1 MTSST
6 IGEPTTAPPGQR
18 AGGTNGSDAGS
29 AGAGTT
35 APTLSDA
42 ALAALVESTTSGPT
56 LAPPVTVAG
65 ATTGEA
71 AATATWRTNV
81 TIDAL
86 WSIDETR
93 NAFMHVVGLGWR
105 KVFNGRDGAFQAL
118 VLLASQARQTGRPCN
133 LREEADGMIYEI
145 YLW

>member
-6 IGEPTTAPPGQR
+6 IGEPTTTPPGQR
-18 AGGTNGSDAGS
+18 AGGSNGSEGASG
-29 AGAGTT
+29 GAGTT
-35 APTLSDA
+35 APTLSDS

-56 LAPPVTVAG
+56 LAPPVSTAG

-71 AATATWRTNV
+71 AATATWQTNV

-105 KVFNGRDGAFQAL
+105 KIFNGRDGAFQAL

>member
-1 MTSST
+1 
-6 IGEPTTAPPGQR
+6 
-18 AGGTNGSDAGS
+18 
-29 AGAGTT
+29 
-35 APTLSDA
+35 
-42 ALAALVESTTSGPT
+42 VESTTSGPT
-56 LAPPVTVAG
+56 LEPPVTAAG

-86 WSIDETR
+86 WSVDETR

-105 KVFNGRDGAFQAL
+105 KVYNGRDGAFQAL

>member
-1 MTSST
+1 M
-6 IGEPTTAPPGQR
+6 
-18 AGGTNGSDAGS
+18 
-29 AGAGTT
+29 
-35 APTLSDA
+35 
-42 ALAALVESTTSGPT
+42 
-56 LAPPVTVAG
+56 
-65 ATTGEA
+65 
-71 AATATWRTNV
+71 
-81 TIDAL
+81 

-93 NAFMHVVGLGWR
+93 NAFVHVVSLGWR

>member
-1 MTSST
+1 MTNST
-6 IGEPTTAPPGQR
+6 IGEPTTAPPSQR
-18 AGGTNGSDAGS
+18 TGGRNGAEGAT

-35 APTLSDA
+35 APTLSDS
-42 ALAALVESTTSGPT
+42 ALASLVESTTSGPT
-56 LAPPVTVAG
+56 LEPPVTAAG
-65 ATTGEA
+65 TGTGEA

-86 WSIDETR
+86 WSVDETR
-93 NAFMHVVGLGWR
+93 NAFIHVVGLGWR

>member
-1 MTSST
+1 MTSSY
-6 IGEPTTAPPGQR
+6 IGEPKTTPPGQR
-18 AGGTNGSDAGS
+18 SGNGDGGGT

-35 APTLSDA
+35 SPSLSES
-42 ALAALVESTTSGPT
+42 ALAALAESTTSGPA
-56 LAPPVTVAG
+56 LAPPVTAAG
-65 ATTGEA
+65 ATTGDG

-86 WSIDETR
+86 WSIDEPR
-93 NAFMHVVGLGWR
+93 NAFVHVVGLGWR

-133 LREEADGMIYEI
+133 LREEADAMIYEI

>member
-6 IGEPTTAPPGQR
+6 IGEPTTTPPGQR
-18 AGGTNGSDAGS
+18 SGGKNGAEEAS

-35 APTLSDA
+35 APTLSDS

-56 LAPPVTVAG
+56 LSPPVASAG

-118 VLLASQARQTGRPCN
+118 VMLASQARQTGRPCN